1 MTDLVACLSTGKG
14 TWTEVIKLIQTG
26 TWDNVYLITNQFGKD
41 NFKADEKTKLIVIN
55 DFEPIEKIS
64 QTIYNNLKGKI
75 AWTDIAVN
83 FVSGSGKEHMALL
96 PALLKLGVGIR
107 IVTVDDGK
115 IKEVLFEDLQ
125 PKD

>member
-55 DFEPIEKIS
+55 DFESIEKIS